1 MNCKLTFPPDEGG
14 ATLITE
20 SYGAQYGYT
29 VSILPAWGLVELRAS
44 YFSHHTFNQVYSQDE
59 SRCTNCNPHSDISGI
74 LLFQGDSLFMFS
86 FNLIVSRDG
95 EDVKHPLNKTCSPA
109 LAWAPRE
116 VTCEVNYMEVT
127 KLLNESE
134 QKL

>member
-1 MNCKLTFPPDEGG
+1 MNCKLNFTADEGG
-14 ATLITE
+14 ANPITE

-29 VSILPAWGLVELRAS
+29 VSILPAQGLVELRAS
-44 YFSHHTFNQVYSQDE
+44 YFSHHTSNQVYSHDN
-59 SRCTNCNPHSDISGI
+59 SRCTNSNLHSDISGVLSFQDD
-74 LLFQGDSLFMFS
+74 LLFTFS

-95 EDVKHPLNKTCSPA
+95 EDVKFPLKKTCSPA

-116 VTCEVNYMEVT
+116 VTCEANYMEVT
-127 KLLNESE
+127 KLLNGSE